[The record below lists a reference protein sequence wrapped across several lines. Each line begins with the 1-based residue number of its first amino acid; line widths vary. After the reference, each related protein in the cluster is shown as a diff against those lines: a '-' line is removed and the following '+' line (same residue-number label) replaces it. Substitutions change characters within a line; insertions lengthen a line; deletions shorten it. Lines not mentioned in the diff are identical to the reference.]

1 MSVIKAFFGL
11 GKLPKVV
18 KFFEFQSFDDV
29 NKMGGAIRAIR
40 EEARTSGAQL
50 TKSQQKYLDDQQRQV
65 EMVFEQLQQPTTETG
80 IKGTQSAKILD
91 MQGKEIP
98 KGSKIMGGKASETD
112 AEIKARIEKGNKKA
126 VGNIRKKNLRD
137 DISKLENK
145 RDARALQLEQRGVE
159 DFETDDLYNN
169 INEQINDL
177 ELKLEF
183 EDMVDPE
190 NLATGGRAGFFM
202 GSPNPKGLGTLR
214 AILNY
219 MAKTGKEK
227 GRFQGVDLS
236 GLDMLRLSNPKSFNR
251 LLENVRGKVN
261 IKEGI
266 MGTDTVRAQQQ
277 ALREKRKG
285 LTEKSLDV
293 AKAMKADDD
302 RIAKKIA
309 QEAETTIIPEIK
321 RRLMKDMGMSE
332 EVAEKAAR
340 DMAEAAQN
348 IRPLNAPPKITEE
361 GILQLENVLKNMET
375 GGKKARD
382 LNADGGR
389 IGFKDGINRRTFL
402 KLFTGFVSLPIIG
415 KVFAPLKLAKGVKNV
430 PIIKTDDVAGKPEW
444 FDQLV
449 NKVIIE
455 GDDVTKKFA
464 TGERQSIHQ
473 KTLDDGSV
481 VRVTED
487 VDDGAIRVEYDS
499 PANTFEDT
507 VQLQYKKPLPDEVNP
522 RPTAEFTTAESG
534 PVGRS
539 VGPDDYDI
547 DVDEVGG
554 TSIRDLDSDVS
565 KLKEYATGQKP
576 TMKELVQNIER
587 RKKAKRITEDPEAQS
602 DAVTARQGDADDS
615 YYGDPEELASGGIAR
630 LLGE

>member
-29 NKMGGAIRAIR
+29 NKMGGAISAIR
-40 EEARTSGAQL
+40 EEARTSGAHL

-159 DFETDDLYNN
+159 DFETDNLYNK

-236 GLDMLRLSNPKSFNR
+236 GLDMLRLSNPKSFNK
-251 LLENVRGKVN
+251 LLEDVRGKVN
-261 IKEGI
+261 IREGI

-507 VQLQYKKPLPDEVNP
+507 VQLQYKKPLPDEGAP
-522 RPTAEFTTAESG
+522 SPTAEFTTAESG